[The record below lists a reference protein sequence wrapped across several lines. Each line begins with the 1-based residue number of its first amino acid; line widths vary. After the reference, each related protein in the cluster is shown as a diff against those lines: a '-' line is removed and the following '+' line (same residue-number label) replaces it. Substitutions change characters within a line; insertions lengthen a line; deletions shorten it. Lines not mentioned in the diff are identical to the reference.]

1 MFPVT
6 HLYLMLY
13 ISVAV
18 SPKSR
23 TSIPYGTLSCS
34 IFPPIPPLPLL
45 PIHTYTPS
53 HCLTIATLCYPLRR
67 YSRLISKW
75 HSHSHWAHTVHASPH
90 CAHCTHRTLYTP
102 HTAHCSYDTTHACCT
117 HHPLR
122 VLRVHNQVQFCIF
135 GRSCISRRRKF
146 FVLNKRNAPWLRKI
160 TVQPKEVLTA
170 M

>member
-34 IFPPIPPLPLL
+34 ILPPIPPLPLL

-102 HTAHCSYDTTHACCT
+102 HTVHCLYDTTHACCT
-117 HHPLR
+117 HGHTLHTVHMTPLTHAVHITHCAYCEYITKYNFVYSAVR
-122 VLRVHNQVQFCIF
+122 VLADAVSF
-135 GRSCISRRRKF
+135 SS
-146 FVLNKRNAPWLRKI
+146 
-160 TVQPKEVLTA
+160 
-170 M
+170 